1 MGKMRGE
8 ETSDGGSMGARGRPA
23 TGYRSRLRN
32 ATSAAATPAT
42 SAGESSDGS
51 EAEDEDED
59 EEEDAEE
66 EVRTDAITGANQPC
80 SRECSRPYG
89 EYRTLTVQ
97 SSDDGVAQRVGL

>member
-42 SAGESSDGS
+42 SAGESSDDSS

-66 EVRTDAITGANQPC
+66 EVRTDAITGANQQ
-80 SRECSRPYG
+80 RVAAMCSRP
-89 EYRTLTVQ
+89 
-97 SSDDGVAQRVGL
+97 